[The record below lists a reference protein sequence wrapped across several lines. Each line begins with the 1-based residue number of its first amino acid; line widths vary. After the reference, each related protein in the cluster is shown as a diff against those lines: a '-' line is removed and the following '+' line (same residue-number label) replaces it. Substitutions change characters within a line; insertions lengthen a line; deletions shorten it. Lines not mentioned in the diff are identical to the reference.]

1 MLTLAEAWEQVLEGD
16 QKSALEAALADVL
29 MTRRWFGGKAR
40 HIRTVQI
47 IESIPIPEPVASATL
62 LFIRVDYTEGSP
74 EIYSLPLAAAFGE
87 QADRIREELP
97 HTVVAPVKLKNSE
110 RSGLLY
116 DALWTAQLA
125 EALLETIAGQRRY
138 AGLQGTLVGSS
149 TKAFAAL
156 LPPQS
161 RLDPTVL
168 KAEQSNTSVAYGD
181 RAIFKLYRRLGN
193 GMNPDLEIG
202 RVLTEMNFPYIP
214 PVGGA
219 IEYCRTGEEP
229 VTVGLLQAFVPN
241 HGDAWQ
247 HTLEAVSYYFR
258 QIQSHSEQ
266 LEGTAIPKA
275 SLPEPAEQEPP
286 TVVHSLVGPYL
297 ESAKR
302 LGQRTAELHV
312 ALAQCRDNERFRAE
326 PCSREYRQS
335 RYASM
340 CRLMDQACALLE
352 RQLTDFPLPR
362 KEEARRLLNE
372 RARVM
377 ARFHGYVE
385 QETTAL
391 RIRCHGDYHLGQV
404 LWTGQNFIIVDFE
417 GEPARPLAER
427 RIKHPAVL
435 DVAGMLR
442 SFHYA
447 PHVALANQWPDAAT
461 GGRLETF
468 GPWIRGWYGWV
479 SAEFLRGYL
488 GIAGRA
494 SFSPQSSREF
504 RALLEIHLLEKACYE
519 LNYELNNRPAWAW
532 IPLRGICELVLQLPG
547 EVS

>member
-1 MLTLAEAWEQVLEGD
+1 MLTLAEPWEQVLEGD
-16 QKSALEAALADVL
+16 RKSALEAALPDVL
-29 MTRRWFGGKAR
+29 MTRRWFGGKGR
-40 HIRTVQI
+40 QIRTVQI
-47 IESIPIPEPVASATL
+47 IESIPIPEPVATATL
-62 LFIRVDYTEGSP
+62 LFIRVDYAEGNP
-74 EIYSLPLAAAFGE
+74 EIYSLPLAAAFGA
-87 QADRIREELP
+87 QAARIREDLP
-97 HTVVAPVKLKNSE
+97 HTVVAPVKVKDPE
-110 RSGLLY
+110 RHGLLY

-125 EALLETIAGQRRY
+125 EALLETIGQQRRY
-138 AGLQGTLVGSS
+138 AGLHGILVGSS
-149 TKAFAAL
+149 TKAFPAL
-156 LPPQS
+156 LTPQAG
-161 RLDPTVL
+161 LDPAVL

-202 RVLTEMNFPYIP
+202 RVLTEMNFPYTP

-219 IEYCRTGEEP
+219 TEYCRTGEEP

-247 HTLEAVSYYFR
+247 HTLAAAAYYFR
-258 QIQSHSEQ
+258 QIQSHIEQ
-266 LEGTAIPKA
+266 LDGTAIPRA
-275 SLPEPAEQEPP
+275 SVLELAEQDPP
-286 TVVHSLVGPYL
+286 AFVYSLVGPYL

-312 ALAQCRDNERFRAE
+312 ALAQCPNQERFRAE

-340 CRLMDQACALLE
+340 CRLLEQACVLLE
-352 RQLTDFPLPR
+352 RQLADLPR
-362 KEEARRLLNE
+362 PRREEARRLLND
-372 RARVM
+372 RARVA
-377 ARFHGYVE
+377 ARFRDFLE
-385 QETTAL
+385 RETSAM

-447 PHVALANQWPDAAT
+447 PHVALTEQWPDAAT
-461 GGRLETF
+461 GGPLETF
-468 GPWIRGWYGWV
+468 EPWIRGWYGWV

-488 GIAGRA
+488 SMAGRA
-494 SFSPQSSREF
+494 SFSPQSGREF
-504 RALLEIHLLEKACYE
+504 QALLDVHLLEKACYE

-532 IPLRGICELVLQLPG
+532 IPLRGICELVL
-547 EVS
+547 